1 MSTQSEINYESH
13 QREMTA
19 EPQPQTKPRLGLALS
34 GGAARGMAH
43 IGVLRVLEEN
53 SIPIDFI
60 AGSSAGA
67 LVGGAYAAGMSLD
80 AIAHEAGRVRWRD
93 VGSMTLSRLGLQ
105 SNARFADYL
114 RKLLPVTKFSE
125 CRIPF
130 AATATDLRTGQT
142 VVLSDDATDLPFA
155 IRTSCAVPGWY
166 VPITDAQGRQLVD
179 GGVALN
185 IPASVVRDMGA
196 DVVMVVDV
204 NAEGAKFIGEP
215 SSAFGV
221 LLQAF
226 MIVQR
231 NASQQQL
238 DAADLVVSPSIGHLR
253 WDEVSR
259 AQEFIAAGATSMQAA
274 LAQLKLLLAL

>member
-1 MSTQSEINYESH
+1 MIAKTGKPT
-13 QREMTA
+13 R
-19 EPQPQTKPRLGLALS
+19 PRLGLALS

-53 SIPIDFI
+53 AIPIDFI

-93 VGSMTLSRLGLQ
+93 VGGMTFSRLGLQ

-114 RKLLPVTKFSE
+114 RKLLPVNSFSK

-130 AATATDLRTGQT
+130 AATATDLRTGKV
-142 VVLSDDATDLPFA
+142 VVLSDDETDLAFA

-166 VPITDAQGRQLVD
+166 VPVNDERGRQLVD

-185 IPASVVRDMGA
+185 IPASVVRDLGA
-196 DVVMVVDV
+196 EVVVAVDV

-215 SSAFGV
+215 TSAFGV
-221 LLQAF
+221 LLQSF

-231 NASQQQL
+231 SASQKQL
-238 DAADLVVSPSIGHLR
+238 DAADLVVSPAIGHLR
-253 WDEVSR
+253 WDEVGR
-259 AQEFIAAGATSMQAA
+259 AQEFITAGATAMQAS
-274 LAQLKLLLAL
+274 LARLKALLA